1 MSAALASLEQLLSLS
16 EAMLLSAN
24 SDDWTTL
31 AKQQREREAL
41 TAALPENW
49 QGSLLPAE
57 QSQARQLLQNCQR
70 VDATIGPCVESR
82 LAELRDLL
90 RF

>member
-1 MSAALASLEQLLSLS
+1 MSAALVTLEQLLSLS

-41 TAALPENW
+41 TARPEPARATKTDL
-49 QGSLLPAE
+49 GSRAK
-57 QSQARQLLQNCQR
+57 
-70 VDATIGPCVESR
+70 R
-82 LAELRDLL
+82 LTVRGVF
-90 RF
+90 RN